1 MVYMLKDILTDQ
13 LQMNAY
19 LYGKDLAASS
29 DEVMSSCIQGCARN
43 PLSFTTEA
51 AGFNMLCSKLIR
63 GETVSDMQGEYAKHS
78 EYDTKEKAAAF
89 LQESVDTLVKTIAE
103 VSDEDLH
110 KEVTAPWGQTMP
122 AYKMA
127 FMASWH
133 MGYHDGQLNYVQALH
148 GDDAVHW
155 M

>member
-1 MVYMLKDILTDQ
+1 MLKDILTDQ

-29 DEVMSSCIQGCARN
+29 DEVMSSSVQGCVRN
-43 PLSFTTEA
+43 PLNFTAEA
-51 AGFNMLCSKLIR
+51 AGFNVLCSKLIR
-63 GETVSDMQGEYAKHS
+63 GEVVPDMMDEYGKQNFAS
-78 EYDTKEKAAAF
+78 YDTKDKAAAF
-89 LQESVDTLVKTIAE
+89 LQESVDTLIKTISE

-127 FMASWH
+127 LMASWH

-148 GDDAVHW
+148 GDGEVHW